1 MFETTRKVTALLL
14 ITGLLAGSAAA
25 VFSINLAEEPRD
37 YSTVSPGADSI
48 QLVMVEDGDGNAV
61 NESRLEEN
69 SITIRFDDN
78 GTWQEMDY
86 LKEGYYYAEI
96 ENAAD
101 TEVVYELQDASPT
114 VPGTVNATEHLNEGN
129 LDLDLETNLSEDL
142 EAGEEVYMEA
152 TVQDLGEY
160 YAVDTDESGDVSN
173 GDTFIRDSG
182 GDGTYSARADGIIAG
197 ERVEDVSASTSNPWS
212 SIENPVSFSDGT
224 SGDNWDSSSD
234 MIVIDMNGGGTVSVE
249 PDEPLNTGDDLE
261 VDAEVG
267 ESYQQLSNIRGEVH
281 VVSADTSLD
290 SGEVTV
296 FDNDSDGVYTAEA
309 DMHVAGVEP
318 SEGTDITHQNMV
330 PSTMGISSYDSSSG
344 NSWNGDRDALVIDN
358 DDDDSYTSSADLVL
372 AGSNPSPGAILETN
386 DVGAWNDGNAMV
398 ATQGDVEV
406 IDRTLDDAWDP
417 NEDAI
422 WLESGDTNG
431 FQPDEDTVLAGSPS
445 TGDTP
450 TQVSGLFNQW
460 ELISAYRADTDDTF
474 DMNEDAIIRESNGG
488 GTFSTEADEVVAGST
503 SMPSGASFAVNN
515 GIPGDW
521 SLDTIDISS
530 GGEWDSSRDSIVID
544 RNDGGTYSTTA
555 DTVINSGSGSADAGT
570 NLVQLSSMGGE
581 DLGWIDVNG
590 DGSYSTGDEIFR
602 DLDEDGIYTS
612 GADQN
617 IAGLDVDTAGAGT
630 DLTTN
635 NPWSGVEEV
644 LMFYN
649 GSGTGWDSS
658 GDFIAQDL
666 DKDGAYTSV
675 ADIVVDSGDETPE
688 NGAELMDVSGRN
700 LTFPDVTVTFT
711 DGNMTTGI
719 KELGINP
726 DGTYSNTVEI
736 PDLPDSTII
745 AQLHANAPK
754 ADIEGSLSRKIN
766 TREQGIGFT
775 ADSDLEMEVDRA
787 GVYHGNV
794 TLENL
799 LESENRIHAEAE
811 DGLGE
816 FAEMDSDIVLEP
828 GESENF
834 TVEINATPAE
844 DYSGEIVFTENA
856 TGKTDET
863 EVSVSGPDCPF
874 KTDRLCA
881 YESLINVTAEEREEQ
896 YRTITID
903 SLWIE
908 DQAID
913 VSTTINGGVN
923 EYASLESTSFTLTDT
938 EELNLT
944 FNPEIPGTYEGELL
958 ISSGGGTIAFELV
971 FNADVKELERGLSL
985 SPTSVNLGTV
995 PEGNDASKSFNI
1007 ENTGTLRI
1015 ENINLSSDYSIQDEA
1030 TESLEPGGSQEFSV
1044 TFQGIDQ
1051 QAGQM
1056 TVTGEAETGEVSQTA
1071 EISATIVQ
1079 PVSKIK
1085 EELRSRISDKRTR
1098 ATSTSTLEDLT
1109 DVESRIS
1116 SIDTEWNQGN
1126 YEEAQ
1131 RIYQNSLSDLQD
1143 IEIQQTGNETDPGTG
1158 PQNPGPTDPGNTDE
1172 GGGGL
1177 GLIIVFAVI
1186 LLLILLAG
1194 FVVYTSY
1201 YPEEGDPLYD
1211 VLGER

>member
-25 VFSINLAEEPRD
+25 VFSINLADEPMD
-37 YSTVSPGADSI
+37 YDTVSPGADSI
-48 QLVMVEDGDGNAV
+48 QLVKVEDGDGNPV

-78 GTWQEMDY
+78 GTWQQMEY
-86 LKEGYYYAEI
+86 LKDGYYYAEI
-96 ENAAD
+96 EEAAG
-101 TEVVYELQDASPT
+101 TKVVYELQDASPT
-114 VPGTVNATEHLNEGN
+114 VPGTVNATEHLKEGK
-129 LDLDLETNLSEDL
+129 LDLELETNFSDNL
-142 EAGEEVYMEA
+142 EAGEEVYMEV

-160 YAVDTDESGDVSN
+160 YAVDTDESGDVSD
-173 GDTFIRDSG
+173 GDTFIRDRG

-212 SIENPVSFSDGT
+212 GIENPVSFSDGT

-249 PDEPLNTGDDLE
+249 PDEPLNTGDNSE
-261 VDAEVG
+261 VDAEEG
-267 ESYQQLSNIRGEVH
+267 ESYQQLSNIRDTVH
-281 VVSADTSLD
+281 VVSADTTLD

-296 FDNDSDGVYTAEA
+296 FDNDSDGVYTAQP
-309 DMHVAGVEP
+309 DIHVAGVEP
-318 SEGTDITHQNMV
+318 SEGAEITHQNMV
-330 PSTMGISSYDSSSG
+330 PSTMGISSYDSNSG
-344 NSWNGDRDALVIDN
+344 NSWNGDRDALIIDN
-358 DDDDSYTSSADLVL
+358 DDDNSYTSSADLVL
-372 AGSNPSPGAILETN
+372 AGSNPSPGADLETN
-386 DVGAWNDGNAMV
+386 DVDAWNDGNAMV

-406 IDRTLDDAWDP
+406 VDRNLDDTWDP

-422 WLESGDTNG
+422 WLESGETNG

-450 TQVSGLFNQW
+450 TQVSGLFDQW
-460 ELISAYRADTDDTF
+460 EMISAYRADTDETF
-474 DMNEDAIIRESNGG
+474 DLNEDAIIREANGG
-488 GTFSTEADEVVAGST
+488 GTFSTEADEIVAGST
-503 SMPSGASFAVNN
+503 AVPSGASFTVNN

-521 SLDTIDISS
+521 TLDTIDITS
-530 GGEWDSSRDSIVID
+530 GDEWDSSRDSIVVD

-555 DTVINSGSGSADAGT
+555 DGVINSGTGSADAGT

-590 DGSYSTGDEIFR
+590 DGIYSTGDEIFR
-602 DLDEDGIYTS
+602 DMDEDGIYTS
-612 GADQN
+612 EPDDS
-617 IAGLDVDTAGAGT
+617 IAGLSVETAGAAR
-630 DLTTN
+630 DLTTS
-635 NPWSGVEEV
+635 NPWSDAEEA

-649 GSGTGWDSS
+649 GSGSGWDSS
-658 GDFIAQDL
+658 GDFIARDL
-666 DKDGAYTSV
+666 DQDGAYTSV
-675 ADIVVDSGDETPE
+675 ADIVVETGEETPE
-688 NGAELMDVSGRN
+688 NGAELMETSGRN

-719 KELGINP
+719 KELGYNP

-754 ADIEGSLSRKIN
+754 AEIEGSLSRKIS

-775 ADSDLEMEVDRA
+775 ADSDLEMQIDRA
-787 GVYHGNV
+787 GIYQGNV

-799 LESENRIHAEAE
+799 LESDNRIHAEAE
-811 DGLGE
+811 DGLGD
-816 FAEMDSDIVLEP
+816 FAEMDSEIVLEP
-828 GESENF
+828 GEPANF

-874 KTDRLCA
+874 RTDRLCA
-881 YESLINVTAEEREEQ
+881 YESMINVTAEEREPH
-896 YRTITID
+896 YRTVTID
-903 SLWIE
+903 SLWLE
-908 DQAID
+908 DQPVEVAATID
-913 VSTTINGGVN
+913 GEVAEHASVS
-923 EYASLESTSFTLTDT
+923 STSFTLTDT
-938 EELNLT
+938 EDLNLS
-944 FNPEIPGTYEGELL
+944 FNPETPGTYEGELVV
-958 ISSGGGTIAFELV
+958 SSGGESLTFDLV
-971 FNADVKELERGLSL
+971 FNADVKELERGMSL

-1007 ENTGTLRI
+1007 ENTGTLPI
-1015 ENINLSSDYSIQDEA
+1015 GNINVSSDYSIQEDI
-1030 TESLEPGGSQEFSV
+1030 TDSLEPGESQEFSV
-1044 TFQGIDQ
+1044 TFQGIEQ
-1051 QAGQM
+1051 QAGQL

-1071 EISATIVQ
+1071 EISATIVT
-1079 PVSKIK
+1079 PVSEIK
-1085 EELRSRISDKRTR
+1085 EDLRSKISDKRTQ
-1098 ATSTSTLEDLT
+1098 ATSTSTLNELT
-1109 DVESRIS
+1109 DIESSIS
-1116 SIDTEWNQGN
+1116 SIDTEWNKGN

-1131 RIYQNSLSDLQD
+1131 RIYQNSLSDLQN
-1143 IEIQQTGNETDPGTG
+1143 IEIQQTGNQTDSSTG
-1158 PQNPGPTDPGNTDE
+1158 PQNPDQTDPGTDE

-1211 VLGER
+1211 LLGER